1 MALQKK
7 KTQTTGTYVERVEGM
22 DLETDWGTAKK
33 VSDKE
38 QVKEAMAMEEEC
50 QVEIQ
55 LIQEEV
61 KRLGEQKKVL
71 EDMIEYIN
79 VTHSSICWLC
89 SLVQSVE

>member
-1 MALQKK
+1 
-7 KTQTTGTYVERVEGM
+7 
-22 DLETDWGTAKK
+22 
-33 VSDKE
+33 
-38 QVKEAMAMEEEC
+38 MEEEC

-79 VTHSSICWLC
+79 VTHASIC
-89 SLVQSVE
+89 

>member
-1 MALQKK
+1 
-7 KTQTTGTYVERVEGM
+7 
-22 DLETDWGTAKK
+22 
-33 VSDKE
+33 
-38 QVKEAMAMEEEC
+38 MEEEC

-79 VTHSSICWLC
+79 VTHSSIC
-89 SLVQSVE
+89 

>member
-1 MALQKK
+1 M
-7 KTQTTGTYVERVEGM
+7 
-22 DLETDWGTAKK
+22 
-33 VSDKE
+33 SDKE

-79 VTHSSICWLC
+79 VTHSSIC
-89 SLVQSVE
+89 